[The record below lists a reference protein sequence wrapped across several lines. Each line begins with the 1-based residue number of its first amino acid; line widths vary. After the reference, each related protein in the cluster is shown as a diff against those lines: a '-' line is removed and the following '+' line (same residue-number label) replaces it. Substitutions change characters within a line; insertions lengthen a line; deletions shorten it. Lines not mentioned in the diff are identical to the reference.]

1 MKRKDAGKIEDLILE
16 TLKSLKVSGIDP
28 HTVEAALNTIEFR
41 LRENNTGSFPR
52 GLSLMLRSLTTW
64 LYDGDPLDLV
74 AFEGPLERLK
84 GQLAAHSD
92 YFEQLID
99 RAFLSNPH
107 RTTLVLEPDSD
118 LRERGRRRPKGK
130 GFGKAREKMDEEALK
145 GGPGKHHCFETAPGR
160 AGFPPKLWPPFLC

>member
-1 MKRKDAGKIEDLILE
+1 M
-16 TLKSLKVSGIDP
+16 
-28 HTVEAALNTIEFR
+28 EAALNTIEFR

-64 LYDGDPLDLV
+64 LYDGDPLDLL

-84 GQLAAHSD
+84 GELAADSK

-107 RTTLVLEPDSD
+107 RTTLVLEPDAALGKKEAEAERKRLQKARD
-118 LRERGRRRPKGK
+118 DMDKKALLAVRENTLELKRLQEEPDPAEALATIPVLKRGRSGTPEQTDPSG
-130 GFGKAREKMDEEALK
+130 
-145 GGPGKHHCFETAPGR
+145 
-160 AGFPPKLWPPFLC
+160 